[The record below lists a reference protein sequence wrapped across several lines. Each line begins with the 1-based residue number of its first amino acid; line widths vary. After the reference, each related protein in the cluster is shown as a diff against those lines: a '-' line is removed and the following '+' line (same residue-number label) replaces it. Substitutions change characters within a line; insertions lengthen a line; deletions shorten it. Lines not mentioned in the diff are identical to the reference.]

1 MMVIEA
7 GLKSTI
13 FHTSEIGISRVMGP
27 LPLNLIKNIQSY
39 KEVEANLISGQKT
52 QGESSIA
59 RSWLHM
65 ASLQSSICIFL

>member
-7 GLKSTI
+7 GLKNTI
-13 FHTSEIGISRVMGP
+13 LHTSEIGISHVMGP
-27 LPLNLIKNIQSY
+27 LPLNLIKNIRSY
-39 KEVEANLISGQKT
+39 REVEANLISGKIT

-65 ASLQSSICIFL
+65 ASLQSSICILL